1 MTVVTRCPF
10 LLTSNPVAP
19 SLSLILSGVGS
30 LQVRV
35 MKVVVRSA
43 TASPC
48 GGPVGTNVDRKEER
62 RQFSWYIYCNVVS
75 IHSL

>member
-30 LQVRV
+30 LQVRMMEV
-35 MKVVVRSA
+35 AMRFV
-43 TASPC
+43 TARLC
-48 GGPVGTNVDRKEER
+48 GGPVGTN
-62 RQFSWYIYCNVVS
+62 FSF
-75 IHSL
+75 SLNALAAVIQ